1 VHDRQVAAIADVITE
16 PQSGQVLEEGVGDV
30 LPLYA
35 VVTIDGRPWLTR
47 GGVFSYYEFHQPMSN
62 RLTDDA
68 WRDMAHRPALPSWT
82 SA

>member
-1 VHDRQVAAIADVITE
+1 MVADVFTK

-35 VVTIDGRPWLTR
+35 VVTVNGRTYVAR
-47 GGVFSYYEFHQPMSN
+47 GGIYSYNEFRHPISD

-68 WRDMAHRPALPSWT
+68 WRRLARRPALPAWT
-82 SA
+82 ASYVR